1 MFKTQTTAPV
11 ANNSSDV
18 QRNLKEVLTVADLTD
33 YKLRYLKEVL
43 TDELDN
49 FHDTINEEIKDE
61 RKRAILFEKSNRVIA
76 LFAMLKDLLPQVPDY
91 FEQVNMLLAYDDLR
105 TSKSA

>member
-1 MFKTQTTAPV
+1 MFNQETAPT
-11 ANNSSDV
+11 ANNSSEV
-18 QRNLKEVLTVADLTD
+18 QRSLKEVLTVADLTD

-76 LFAMLKDLLPQVPDY
+76 LFAMLKDLFPQVPDY
-91 FEQVNMLLAYDDLR
+91 FEQVNMLLIYDDLR

>member
-1 MFKTQTTAPV
+1 MYNQETAPT
-11 ANNSSDV
+11 ANNSSEV
-18 QRNLKEVLTVADLTD
+18 QRSLKEVLTVADLTD

-61 RKRAILFEKSNRVIA
+61 RKRAILFDKSNRVIA

-91 FEQVNMLLAYDDLR
+91 FEQVNMLLVYDDLR